1 MGKRHRRKRWIH
13 QGWQKGKG
21 VLAVILVLLLLFP
34 ATAGFAGSEDRVVTL
49 GADLDPGQRME
60 MLDFFGAEESDV
72 VVLEVTNEE
81 EYLYLQGVAGRDVIG
96 TRAISSVFLEVL
108 PPGEG
113 INVQTHNITWVT
125 RDMYAA
131 ALVTAGVN
139 DVRIT
144 AAAPFPV
151 SGTAALTGVVKAF
164 EEATGEKLE
173 EDNKKVAHE
182 ELLILRDLAEEFNE
196 SELSTELIQRA
207 KEEIL
212 ENRPLDYEEI
222 KDLLRRLSQE
232 QGIDLTEEQI
242 SQLARFLE
250 QFNHLEIDV
259 EQVREQITKIL
270 EDPAARS
277 LLARILEVITGLLQ
291 QVVELLR
298 R

>member
-1 MGKRHRRKRWIH
+1 MH

-232 QGIDLTEEQI
+232 QDIDLTEEQI